1 MRRELLVVLCLGA
14 AACGSSRSS
23 DEPREP
29 APYAVASLV
38 VENQDFKDYRIYIVN
53 EIGLQYKLGTIQG
66 NQIQEY
72 RIPDTFS
79 KSGASVRF
87 MAIPLASPDRPST
100 QQIVLTPGDQITIR
114 ITP

>member
-1 MRRELLVVLCLGA
+1 M
-14 AACGSSRSS
+14 
-23 DEPREP
+23 
-29 APYAVASLV
+29 
-38 VENQDFKDYRIYIVN
+38 
-53 EIGLQYKLGTIQG
+53 QYKLGTIQG